1 MLKRAKSRGNK
12 YRLICAKGIFPSQRT
27 FPNSELYITSRHFQ
41 RKLTTSI
48 LLPLEWGVWLFW
60 RCSNSWNWY
69 SSLSHDEKKREYS
82 KASFVVG
89 KVVQGVRFLLCE
101 LCEVFVTLN
110 LSLAVYAPQNIARC
124 QYLIAFEEGDDE
136 KRMQGCDIQR
146 NIDKMH
152 FLWLKVRLK
161 HLLSRQPGGVSRIL

>member
-89 KVVQGVRFLLCE
+89 KVVQGVRFLRCE
-101 LCEVFVTLN
+101 LLQGFCQTQSDFGGLRPSKHCLLPILDRVWRRRRWKKN
-110 LSLAVYAPQNIARC
+110 AR
-124 QYLIAFEEGDDE
+124 
-136 KRMQGCDIQR
+136 
-146 NIDKMH
+146 
-152 FLWLKVRLK
+152 VRYSK
-161 HLLSRQPGGVSRIL
+161 KYW